1 MNEQKTITNNQSILN
16 QIKKIDLVVNQQG
29 MNSKSLRLVK
39 SENIC
44 LSEYLGVDKE
54 LSPLFAIVLVAEI
67 NEQAPDIL
75 QISKRIGMEVIDFL
89 PNLDKLELLLQK
101 GLLRKK
107 KSRRRFADESLKNKV
122 YQVNEEVMYNIVR
135 NLPLPK
141 LEVSDSFGSIEIL
154 QQINDWLNQASD
166 DELNSFELKTDV
178 SKLLEENKKHFV
190 ANHIWTMDFSIEY
203 KIVFSHII
211 WKSLTGCKSVDLDYP
226 CDAVSSNTASRL
238 RMIQEI
244 ALGED
249 PLTKGDWIATKEG
262 KFSSELEATLTE
274 KAIQLLEEE
283 NIQIKEQKFNRFET
297 IKPDSIIDKSLFF
310 NENEQEQW
318 SRIHSLLDEENFKL
332 IHDRM
337 SQKGMRTGFTILFHG
352 APGTGKTESVLQL
365 AKLTGREIMKID
377 VAMTKSM
384 WFGESEKIM
393 KRIFNNYEQLR
404 QKSSITPIL
413 FFNEADA
420 ILGKRKVN
428 SDSNVAQTENAIQN
442 ILLEALENF
451 KGIFIATTNLIQNLD
466 TAFDRRFI
474 YKMCFMPPSIETG
487 AQIWKQNLPFLTEE
501 NCMNLAESFQF
512 SGGQIDNVVRK
523 CEIEHILSGRQAN
536 AQEVFAFCE
545 REELLKNNGSR
556 IGF

>member
-1 MNEQKTITNNQSILN
+1 M
-16 QIKKIDLVVNQQG
+16 
-29 MNSKSLRLVK
+29 
-39 SENIC
+39 
-44 LSEYLGVDKE
+44 
-54 LSPLFAIVLVAEI
+54 
-67 NEQAPDIL
+67 
-75 QISKRIGMEVIDFL
+75 
-89 PNLDKLELLLQK
+89 
-101 GLLRKK
+101 
-107 KSRRRFADESLKNKV
+107 
-122 YQVNEEVMYNIVR
+122 
-135 NLPLPK
+135 
-141 LEVSDSFGSIEIL
+141 
-154 QQINDWLNQASD
+154 
-166 DELNSFELKTDV
+166 
-178 SKLLEENKKHFV
+178 
-190 ANHIWTMDFSIEY
+190 
-203 KIVFSHII
+203 
-211 WKSLTGCKSVDLDYP
+211 
-226 CDAVSSNTASRL
+226 
-238 RMIQEI
+238 
-244 ALGED
+244 
-249 PLTKGDWIATKEG
+249 
-262 KFSSELEATLTE
+262 
-274 KAIQLLEEE
+274 
-283 NIQIKEQKFNRFET
+283 
-297 IKPDSIIDKSLFF
+297 
-310 NENEQEQW
+310 
-318 SRIHSLLDEENFKL
+318 
-332 IHDRM
+332 
-337 SQKGMRTGFTILFHG
+337 
-352 APGTGKTESVLQL
+352 QL

-523 CEIEHILSGRQAN
+523 CEIERILSGRQAN

>member
-1 MNEQKTITNNQSILN
+1 
-16 QIKKIDLVVNQQG
+16 
-29 MNSKSLRLVK
+29 
-39 SENIC
+39 
-44 LSEYLGVDKE
+44 
-54 LSPLFAIVLVAEI
+54 
-67 NEQAPDIL
+67 
-75 QISKRIGMEVIDFL
+75 
-89 PNLDKLELLLQK
+89 
-101 GLLRKK
+101 
-107 KSRRRFADESLKNKV
+107 
-122 YQVNEEVMYNIVR
+122 
-135 NLPLPK
+135 
-141 LEVSDSFGSIEIL
+141 
-154 QQINDWLNQASD
+154 
-166 DELNSFELKTDV
+166 
-178 SKLLEENKKHFV
+178 
-190 ANHIWTMDFSIEY
+190 
-203 KIVFSHII
+203 
-211 WKSLTGCKSVDLDYP
+211 
-226 CDAVSSNTASRL
+226 
-238 RMIQEI
+238 
-244 ALGED
+244 
-249 PLTKGDWIATKEG
+249 
-262 KFSSELEATLTE
+262 
-274 KAIQLLEEE
+274 
-283 NIQIKEQKFNRFET
+283 
-297 IKPDSIIDKSLFF
+297 
-310 NENEQEQW
+310 
-318 SRIHSLLDEENFKL
+318 
-332 IHDRM
+332 
-337 SQKGMRTGFTILFHG
+337 
-352 APGTGKTESVLQL
+352 
-365 AKLTGREIMKID
+365 
-377 VAMTKSM
+377 
-384 WFGESEKIM
+384 M